1 MRLVEVKPGKTDV
14 RQLVG
19 GVLSHDVRHPER
31 RREILLRKGTAL
43 TAADLRLLDQP
54 GLAGVH
60 VLVREPGDLAEDPA
74 AARLAHAVAGPG
86 VLVERP
92 RHGQVALRAAVRGLV
107 RVNQAGLDAVN
118 ACEGVLVF
126 TTEGG
131 RATDRGTSIG
141 AAKVVPLLVP
151 ERTLEMVEAV
161 CRSQGPVLEARS
173 FQPRQVALVV
183 TDRLRGRA
191 LAQAQGH
198 LAAKVAWF
206 GSRLVP
212 LPRAAN
218 AVEVAA
224 RFRAAVAQG
233 ADLIFAA
240 GGSATDPTDRL
251 FEGLR
256 LAGGSID
263 QVGVP
268 VDPGTACWIGH
279 LEACPVLGLASCELF
294 GRAGALD
301 LILPRVLAGEA
312 LDRALVRGLAYGGL
326 LSGGPAGVPAQ

>member
-1 MRLVEVKPGKTDV
+1 MRLVEVRPHHTDL

-19 GVLSHDVRHPER
+19 GVLSHDVRHPEH
-31 RREILLRKGTAL
+31 RREVLLRKGAVL
-43 TAADLRLLDQP
+43 TAADLRLLDERS
-54 GLAGVH
+54 LAGVH
-60 VLVREPGDLAEDPA
+60 VLVPEPGDVAEDPA
-74 AARLAHAVAGPG
+74 AARVAQAVAGPG
-86 VLVERP
+86 VLAERP
-92 RHGQVALRAAVRGLV
+92 HHGQVALRAAARGLV

-126 TTEGG
+126 TAGDG
-131 RATDRGTSIG
+131 RATDKGTSLG

-151 ERTLEMVEAV
+151 ERTLQMVESV
-161 CRSQGPVLEARS
+161 CQSEGPVLEVRA
-173 FQPRQVALVV
+173 FQPCQVALVV
-183 TDRLRGRA
+183 SDRLRGRA
-191 LAQAQGH
+191 LAQAQAH
-198 LAAKVAWF
+198 LTAKVAWC
-206 GSRLVP
+206 GSRLES
-212 LPRAAN
+212 LPRAGTPA
-218 AVEVAA
+218 EVAA
-224 RFRAAVAQG
+224 RFRDAVARG

-294 GRAGALD
+294 GRLGALD

-312 LDRALVRGLAYGGL
+312 LDRTLVRGLAYGGL
-326 LSGGPAGVPAQ
+326 LSGGPAPVPT